1 MSTFLSFGPDQGSQR
16 DGLVVEEELSE
27 VVSQLAAQGPWPR
40 FTRSGGGDV
49 FVNPASVR
57 FAQAG
62 PAATKRGETNIR
74 EVEVR

>member
-1 MSTFLSFGPDQGSQR
+1 LCFGPDQGNHR

-27 VVSQLAAQGPWPR
+27 VVPRLAEQGQWPR
-40 FTRSGGGDV
+40 FTRSGSGEV

-62 PAATKRGETNIR
+62 PATPKRGETNIR